1 MITAIIYLVKI
12 TITRGRINDFKN
24 QLLEEADYFELLEL
38 RKVILRTQ
46 QNNQEVPVA
55 NLLDSNLKIYIVL
68 KMCFFLLASVSN
80 YLDFRPDQKRRMA
93 MRVPKA
99 PGFASMMKEGAKYM
113 HGLDEAVYRNINACK
128 ELCETTSSSFGPN
141 GLNKMVI
148 NHIEKLFVTNDAASI
163 LREID
168 VVHPAAKILMLAS
181 EMQEKEVGDGTNYVI
196 LFASK
201 LLENAEDLLRMGLS
215 QSEIIDGYLL
225 AMSKALEIL
234 PKLELDV
241 GIKLTKDNLNE
252 HDALISKIL
261 QTAISSKLFGYHEFL
276 GELVTRA
283 CLVVSNDGTHSFNV
297 DNVRVCKI
305 LGGGLL
311 QSSMVSGMVLKR
323 EIDSEV
329 TKVQQ
334 AKIAVYSCPIDIQVT
349 ETKGTVLLKSADELL
364 SFSKDEETGIESQIK
379 AIHDSG
385 INVIVSGGKI
395 GKLFLYYIYLVLV
408 HFTFSILG
416 EMALHFLNKYQIM
429 AVRLMS
435 KFDLRR
441 VAKTIDA
448 VVLPK
453 LRTPTHEEIGYC
465 DNIYLDEIGDTSIVV
480 FKHQKSTISTIIL
493 RGSTE
498 QILDDCERA
507 LDDAVNN
514 FKALTKEQAL
524 LPGGGA
530 AEIELAQQL
539 TTYAQTCPGI
549 EQYAIKRYAETFD
562 CIPKILAE
570 NSGCKSTEILAK
582 LYVGHQDNK
591 NLGFLIGSNQAI
603 TKERTTQPI
612 DITCETSDMKLNALY
627 DLYITK
633 KWALL
638 FATKAACT
646 VLSVDE
652 IICAKPAGGPKPK
665 ENKGWDN
672 DD

>member
-1 MITAIIYLVKI
+1 
-12 TITRGRINDFKN
+12 
-24 QLLEEADYFELLEL
+24 
-38 RKVILRTQ
+38 
-46 QNNQEVPVA
+46 
-55 NLLDSNLKIYIVL
+55 
-68 KMCFFLLASVSN
+68 
-80 YLDFRPDQKRRMA
+80 MA
-93 MRVPKA
+93 MHVPKA
-99 PGFASMMKEGAKYM
+99 PGFASMMKEGARYSQ
-113 HGLDEAVYRNINACK
+113 GLDGAVYRNINACK

-168 VVHPAAKILMLAS
+168 VVHPAAKILTLAS

-196 LFASK
+196 LFGSK
-201 LLENAEDLLRMGLS
+201 LLENAENLLRMGLS

-225 AMSKALEIL
+225 ALEKTLEIL

-241 GIKLTKDNLNE
+241 GVKLTKDNLNE
-252 HDALISKIL
+252 HSQLITKVL
-261 QTAISSKLFGYHEFL
+261 QTSIGSKLFGYHEFL
-276 GELVTRA
+276 GDLVAQA
-283 CLVVSNDGTHSFNV
+283 CLTVSRAFDDGVHSFNV
-297 DNVRVCKI
+297 DNVRICKI

-311 QSSMVSGMVLKR
+311 QSTMVSGMVLKR
-323 EIDSEV
+323 EVDSEI

-334 AKIAVYSCPIDIQVT
+334 AKIAVFSCPIDIQVT

-364 SFSKDEETGIESQIK
+364 SFSKDEETGIESTIK
-379 AIHDSG
+379 AIHDCG
-385 INVIVSGGKI
+385 INVIVSSGKI
-395 GKLFLYYIYLVLV
+395 
-408 HFTFSILG
+408 G
-416 EMALHFLNKYQIM
+416 EMALHFLNKYEIM

-441 VAKTIDA
+441 VAKTIGA

-453 LRTPTHEEIGYC
+453 LRPATHEEMGYC
-465 DNIYLDEIGDTSIVV
+465 DSIYLDEIGDTSVIV
-480 FKHQKSTISTIIL
+480 FKHKKSSISTIIL

-498 QILDDCERA
+498 QVLDDCERA
-507 LDDAVNN
+507 LDDAINN
-514 FKALTKEQAL
+514 FKALTKEQIL

-530 AEIELAQQL
+530 TEIELAQQL
-539 TTYAQTCPGI
+539 TAYAQKCPGI
-549 EQYAIKRYAETFD
+549 EQYAIKRFAETFE

-582 LYVGHQDNK
+582 LYVGHQDNH
-591 NLGFLIGSNQAI
+591 NLGFLIARNQS
-603 TKERTTQPI
+603 TKREEQTT
-612 DITCETSDMKLNALY
+612 DIICDASDMKLNELY

-633 KWALL
+633 KWAVMYG
-638 FATKAACT
+638 TKAACT